1 MARKAA
7 LKALFSINPQ
17 GTPFMTITP
26 ETLKRLAQFDT
37 PTICNVIELFDVR
50 PRTEGFMSAAITAAF
65 PEMPPM
71 VGFAST
77 ASFRSGAFPAK
88 GDAYGTMETQVEGFA
103 ELPGPA
109 VVVFQDLDD
118 PAVGATF
125 GEVMCSTYKGFGSVG
140 LITSGGGRDLLQV
153 KALGYPVFTGSTI
166 CSHACCHIL
175 HIGLP
180 VRVGGLVVNA
190 GDLLH
195 GDANG
200 VTNIPL
206 NIAAAT
212 ADIAQE
218 FVDAEKIV
226 LDYVNG
232 PGKKTPAGLTS
243 ARREYSVA
251 VAKLTER
258 AKKGR

>member
-1 MARKAA
+1 M
-7 LKALFSINPQ
+7 P
-17 GTPFMTITP
+17 ITR

-50 PRTEGFMSAAITAAF
+50 PRTEGFMNQAIRANF

-77 ASFRSGAFPAK
+77 ASFRSGAFPGK
-88 GDAYGTMETQVEGFA
+88 GDAYGSMEQQVEGFA
-103 ELPGPA
+103 ALAGPA

-125 GEVMCSTYKGFGSVG
+125 GEVMCSTYKSFGSVG

-153 KALGYPVFTGSTI
+153 QALGYPVFTGSTI

-175 HIGLP
+175 HVGMP

-200 VTNIPL
+200 VTNIPPE
-206 NIAAAT
+206 IASEVAE
-212 ADIAQE
+212 IAQA

-232 PGKKTPAGLTS
+232 PGQKSAAGLAA
-243 ARREYSVA
+243 ARKEYSAV
-251 VAKLTER
+251 VAKLAQR
-258 AKKGR
+258 VKK